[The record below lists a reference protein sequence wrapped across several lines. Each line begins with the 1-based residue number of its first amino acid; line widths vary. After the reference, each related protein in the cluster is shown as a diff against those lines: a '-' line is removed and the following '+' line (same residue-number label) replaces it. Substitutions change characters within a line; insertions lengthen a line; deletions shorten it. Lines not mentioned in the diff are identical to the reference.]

1 MKIQKL
7 SRTPY
12 NDENIKISRTPY
24 DEENIKISRT
34 PFINNNNH
42 HKENPHQDENAE
54 APSQNFS
61 QFTIVG
67 ILYGLKGFGKQRE

>member
-12 NDENIKISRTPY
+12 DDENIKV
-24 DEENIKISRT
+24 SRT

-54 APSQNFS
+54 APSQNFAII
-61 QFTIVG
+61 IVG
-67 ILYGLKGFGKQRE
+67 ILYG